1 MEETTEKE
9 DKELGV
15 REKIFNAATEL
26 FALSGYHGTS
36 MKDIAK
42 QAGVNKALL
51 FYYFNSKENLH
62 HEIIKSIPESL
73 MRCIDEEMQGYEGS
87 FDLLRAVIKGYVRHF
102 SLSRYKMRIMV
113 QSFLGMGPE
122 SPIRMEEMLETSR
135 KPLVD
140 VLEMGVSGGCF
151 KDVNCYFT
159 ASAILGMIQIFYRIP
174 SNSDRDYADDEILA
188 NIYEIIEKGIWTG
201 VKADEKV

>member
-1 MEETTEKE
+1 MEQKIEKE

-15 REKIFNAATEL
+15 REKILNAATEL

-36 MKDIAK
+36 MKDIAR

-62 HEIIKSIPESL
+62 HELIKSIPESL
-73 MRCIDEEMQGYEGS
+73 MKCIAEEMQGIKDS
-87 FDLLRAVIKGYVRHF
+87 FQLLRAAIKGYVRHF
-102 SLSRYKMRIMV
+102 SLSRFKMRIMV

-140 VLEMGVSGGCF
+140 VLEMGVSQGCF
-151 KDVNCYFT
+151 KEMNCYFT
-159 ASAILGMIQIFYRIP
+159 ASAILGMVQIFYRIP
-174 SNSDRDYADDEILA
+174 SNTDRDYTDEEILA
-188 NIYEIIEKGIWTG
+188 NIYEIIEKGILTG
-201 VKADEKV
+201 AKTDE